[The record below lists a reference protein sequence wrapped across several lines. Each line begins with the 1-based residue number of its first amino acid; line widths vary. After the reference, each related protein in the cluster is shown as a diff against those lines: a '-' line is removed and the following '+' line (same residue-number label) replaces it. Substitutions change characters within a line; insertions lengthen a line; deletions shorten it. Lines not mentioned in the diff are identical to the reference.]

1 MPEVYVLD
9 TNVFIQASRRYYA
22 FDLAPK
28 FWDSLVAHAANGR
41 IQSIDRV
48 KHELERGNDALAD
61 WVKGHF
67 GHAFASTDDT
77 DIFQSFSE
85 IMTWVNGQR
94 QFSDAAKSNF
104 ATIADGWLIAYAK
117 VKSCVLVTHELLDP
131 HIRRKIPIPNVCQTF
146 NIQFVDTF
154 EMLRTLGVRFA

>member
-9 TNVFIQASRRYYA
+9 ANVFIQAARRYYA

-48 KHELERGNDALAD
+48 KHESERGNDPLAD
-61 WVKGHF
+61 WVKGSF
-67 GHAFASTDDT
+67 WHAFASTDDT

-94 QFSDAAKSNF
+94 QFSDAAKSDF

-117 VKSCVLVTHELLDP
+117 VKSYVLVTHELLIP
-131 HIRRKIPIPNVCQTF
+131 RVKSKIPIPNVCQIF
-146 NIQFVDTF
+146 
-154 EMLRTLGVRFA
+154 